1 MIPNK
6 EGMMFCSKCGAP
18 NEDSAEY
25 CGNCGAAL
33 EAGDQPAADP
43 AAPVEVVAEIVAEP
57 QVLDVQ
63 AGVPAG
69 PVVEE
74 ELVSVPPVTETG
86 GATGVRPGAP
96 DAVIAPVPVAAVR
109 KQNPETAF
117 LIEFLAGIFGFLG
130 VGYLYA
136 GQTNEGVVRLVV
148 WLVYTILAW
157 VVVGLLSAI
166 LVGVICIPFQ
176 LVLQIGVP
184 LWSANRL
191 KKQMLAAG

>member
-1 MIPNK
+1 V
-6 EGMMFCSKCGAP
+6 
-18 NEDSAEY
+18 
-25 CGNCGAAL
+25 
-33 EAGDQPAADP
+33 
-43 AAPVEVVAEIVAEP
+43 VETGRATGIEP
-57 QVLDVQ
+57 
-63 AGVPAG
+63 GVPESVVVPG
-69 PVVEE
+69 PVV
-74 ELVSVPPVTETG
+74 
-86 GATGVRPGAP
+86 
-96 DAVIAPVPVAAVR
+96 AVR

-117 LIEFLAGIFGFLG
+117 LIEFLAGIFGLLG

-157 VVVGLLSAI
+157 VVIGLLSAI

-191 KKQMLAAG
+191 KKQMLAAA

>member
-1 MIPNK
+1 
-6 EGMMFCSKCGAP
+6 MFCSKCGAP

-43 AAPVEVVAEIVAEP
+43 AAPVEVAAEVVAEP
-57 QVLDVQ
+57 QVLEVQ

-69 PVVEE
+69 PAVEE
-74 ELVSVPPVTETG
+74 ELGVVPPVTETG
-86 GATGVRPGAP
+86 RATGIGPGMQE
-96 DAVIAPVPVAAVR
+96 AVVVPGPAAAVR
-109 KQNPETAF
+109 RQNPETAF
-117 LIEFLAGIFGFLG
+117 LIEFLAGIFGLLG
-130 VGYLYA
+130 VGYIYA

-157 VVVGLLSAI
+157 VVIGLLSAI